1 MFRVA
6 GLIVIII
13 AVLLLIDIQLIAQ
26 ERSGTLRGT
35 VLDSD
40 TKSPLIGAN
49 VFIIGTTRGA
59 ATDEN
64 GVFIIKDIPV
74 GSYIVQVS
82 YIGYDPVKI
91 TDVIV
96 RSDRVTSIPVELRLS
111 YLESEVVEV
120 TAGYFEAITE
130 QPLSVVA
137 LSREE
142 VRRAPG
148 VAGDVSRIIQVLPSI
163 AKVND
168 QYNGLIVRGGS
179 PIENIFYID
188 NIEIPNINHFPTQ
201 GSTGGAI
208 GLVNVDLVED
218 VRFFTGG
225 APSLYQ
231 NRLSSVMDIRFR
243 EGNRERF
250 DGKMFIDMAGFGG
263 VLEGPLPD
271 EKGSWLISARRSYL
285 DLIVDLMDLIVSPV
299 YGNIQGKVVYDLSR
313 NHQLNFVAVSGY
325 DKNTPT
331 EDQARELD
339 FSVYGSEEHIQFT
352 LGMNWRWLWGG
363 NGYSNTSVSY
373 STVRYQSNW
382 SRIRTGNPF
391 IENDSQERWIGIRN
405 SNRIRFDSRNT
416 IEFGMDAKY
425 LLNDYEVFFAESID
439 PLGNVSPSLLYR
451 DAVRAEE
458 YGIFMHYV
466 VRPFE
471 RLRAIIGA
479 RGDHYTYNNLYFF
492 SPRIFIS
499 YALTDRTSIN
509 GSIGTYTQSLPTF
522 ILAQNEENKNLKNPR
537 SVQYIIGIERL
548 LTEDTRLSVEAY
560 RKEYANMPLNPAQP
574 ALFVL
579 DQTIY
584 EAPFYLAHRSLI
596 DHGKAEAQGVE
607 ATLQKKLKERI
618 YGIVSASY
626 SGTRYKAY
634 DGVWRSRVFDNGII
648 VNIEG
653 GYKPNEKWEFSIRWV
668 YAGGTPYTPFDIE
681 RSSEVN
687 SAVFDET
694 RINAERHPDYHSLSL
709 RFDRRFHFARSNLIF
724 YLDIWNVYNR
734 RNIAS
739 YFWNE
744 FKNEKD
750 IQYQW
755 GFMPVFGLEFEW

>member
-1 MFRVA
+1 MFRAA
-6 GLIVIII
+6 GLGLMII
-13 AVLLLIDIQLIAQ
+13 AVILFIDIPLIAQ

-35 VLDSD
+35 VLDVD
-40 TKSPLIGAN
+40 TKSPLVGAN
-49 VFIIGTTRGA
+49 VFIVGTTRGA
-59 ATDEN
+59 ATNEI
-64 GVFIIKDIPV
+64 GVFVIKDIPV
-74 GSYIVQVS
+74 ASYTIKVS

-96 RSDRVTSIPVELRLS
+96 RSDRVTTIPIELRLS
-111 YLESEVVEV
+111 YLESEMVEV
-120 TAGYFEAITE
+120 TSGYFEALAE

-188 NIEIPNINHFPTQ
+188 NIEIPNLNHFPTQ

-208 GLVNVDLVED
+208 GLLNVDFLED
-218 VRFFTGG
+218 VRFYTGG

-250 DGKMFIDMAGFGG
+250 DGKMFLDMAGFGG
-263 VLEGPLPD
+263 VIEGPLPSA
-271 EKGSWLISARRSYL
+271 KGSWLISARRSYL
-285 DLIVDLMDLIVSPV
+285 DLIVDLMDLVVSPV
-299 YGNIQGKVVYDLSR
+299 YGSFQGKIVYDLSR
-313 NHQLNFVAVSGY
+313 NHRLNFVVVSGY

-331 EDQARELD
+331 EEQARDLD
-339 FSVYGSEEHIQFT
+339 YSVYGSEEHVQFT
-352 LGMNWRWLWGG
+352 LGVDWRWLWAR
-363 NGYSNTSVSY
+363 NGYSNTSLSY
-373 STVRYQSNW
+373 STVRYKSNW
-382 SRIRTGNPF
+382 SRIRTDNLF
-391 IENDSQERWIGIRN
+391 IENDSQEQWLGIRN

-425 LLNDYEVFFAESID
+425 LLNDYNTFFAESID
-439 PLGNVSPSLLYR
+439 PLGNASPSLLYM
-451 DAVRAEE
+451 DAVSAEE
-458 YGIFMHYV
+458 YGVFIHFV
-466 VRPFE
+466 VQPYE
-471 RLRAIIGA
+471 RLKTIIGL
-479 RGDHYTYNNLYFF
+479 RGDHYTYSNRYSF
-492 SPRIFIS
+492 SPRLFVS
-499 YALTDRTSIN
+499 YSLTDRTSIN
-509 GSIGTYTQSLPTF
+509 GSIGSYTQLLPMP
-522 ILAQNEENKNLKNPR
+522 ILVQNKENKNLKNPQ
-537 SVQYIIGIERL
+537 SVQYIVGIEHL
-548 LTEDTRLSVEAY
+548 LTGDTRLSVEVY

-574 ALFVL
+574 TLFVL
-579 DQTIY
+579 DETIY
-584 EAPFYLAHRSLI
+584 QAPFYLAHRSLI
-596 DHGKAEAQGVE
+596 DDGKAEAQGVE
-607 ATLQKKLKERI
+607 ATLQKKLVERV
-618 YGIVSASY
+618 YGIVSAAY
-626 SGTRYKAY
+626 SSARYKAE
-634 DGVWRSRVFDNGII
+634 DGIWRNRVFDNRII

-653 GYKPNEKWEFSIRWV
+653 GFKPNEKWEFSVRWV

-681 RSSEVN
+681 RSTEVN
-687 SAVFDET
+687 SGVFDET
-694 RINAERHPDYHSLSL
+694 RINADRHPDYNSLSL

-755 GFMPVFGLEFEW
+755 GIMPVFGLEYEW